1 MTGETEL
8 PAQTRQFAIAEV
20 RIGGAKAFGP
30 GTARSAIDKRSV
42 TTPLLASALGL
53 VGDEQ
58 ADLRH
63 HGGVDKAIHAYSA
76 AHYPKW
82 ALDLPE
88 AADHFPAGGFGE
100 NLVVE
105 GATEADLC
113 LGDRWRVGQALL
125 EVSQGRQP
133 CWKLNIRFEV
143 PDMARRV
150 QATGRSGWYFRVI
163 EPGQIKAGDHASLEE
178 RPAADWPL
186 TRVTDLFY
194 RDKLD
199 RPALAAFAALSG
211 LPESWRDLAERRL
224 RSGEVEDWGARLNT
238 PRAAIP

>member
-1 MTGETEL
+1 M
-8 PAQTRQFAIAEV
+8 PAQIKQFAIAEV
-20 RIGGAKAFGP
+20 RIGRTKPFGP
-30 GTARSAIDKRSV
+30 GTVRSAIDKHPV
-42 TTPLLASALGL
+42 TTPLLATALGL

-63 HGGVDKAIHAYSA
+63 HGGADKAIHAYSA

-82 ALDLPE
+82 AEELPA
-88 AADHFPAGGFGE
+88 AADRFRTGGFGE

-143 PDMARRV
+143 PDMARLV

-163 EPGQIKAGDHASLEE
+163 EPGEIKAGDHACLEE
-178 RPAADWPL
+178 RPAPDWPL

-194 RDKLD
+194 KEKLD
-199 RPALAAFAALSG
+199 RPALTAFAALSG
-211 LPESWRDLAERRL
+211 LPESWRNLAERRL
-224 RSGEVEDWGARLNT
+224 RSGEVENWDSRLNG
-238 PRAAIP
+238 PGKAVL

>member
-8 PAQTRQFAIAEV
+8 PTQIRQFAIAEV
-20 RIGGAKAFGP
+20 RIGRAKPFGP
-30 GTARSAIDKRSV
+30 GTARSAIDKHSV

-63 HGGVDKAIHAYSA
+63 HGGADKAIHAYSA
-76 AHYPKW
+76 THYPKW
-82 ALDLPE
+82 AQDLPE
-88 AADHFPAGGFGE
+88 AADQFRTGGFGE

-113 LGDRWRVGQALL
+113 LGDRWRIGSTLL

-150 QATGRSGWYFRVI
+150 QTTGRTGWYFRVV
-163 EPGQIKAGDHASLEE
+163 EPDQIKAGDHASLEE
-178 RPAADWPL
+178 RPAPDWPL

-194 RDKLD
+194 NDKLN
-199 RPALAAFAALSG
+199 RPALTAFAALSG
-211 LPESWRDLAERRL
+211 LPESWRNLAERRL
-224 RSGEVEDWGARLNT
+224 QSGEVEDWGSRLNA
-238 PRAAIP
+238 PREAIS